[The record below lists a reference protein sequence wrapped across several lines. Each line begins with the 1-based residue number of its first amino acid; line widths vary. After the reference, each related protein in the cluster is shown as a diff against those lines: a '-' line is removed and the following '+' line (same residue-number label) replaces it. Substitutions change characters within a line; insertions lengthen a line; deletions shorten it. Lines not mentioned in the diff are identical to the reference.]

1 MAQPRTVVMGAG
13 NILLKDEGVGIHVIR
28 ALKKDGALPPNVE
41 VVDCGTAALDALQ
54 SLADV
59 DKLIVVDAVRGG
71 DEPGA
76 IYRFSPEDIF
86 EKRSESLSLHQL
98 GLLEALKMAG
108 MLGTVPKEIVIVGI
122 QPEDVSPGLE
132 PSPEIKRRI
141 PEAVEVIKRLIQTE
155 QGECKD
161 GVLKRRKGRH
171 VARV

>member
-1 MAQPRTVVMGAG
+1 MAHPKIVVMGTG
-13 NILLKDEGVGIHVIR
+13 NVLLKDEGVGVHVIR
-28 ALKKDGALPPNVE
+28 ALKKDEALPRNIE
-41 VVDCGTAALDALQ
+41 IIDGGTAALDVLQ

-76 IYRFSPEDIF
+76 IYRFSPEDIS
-86 EKRSESLSLHQL
+86 EKRSEFLSLHQL

-108 MLGTVPKEIVIVGI
+108 MLGTVPREIVIVGI

-141 PEAVEVIKRLIQTE
+141 PEAVEVIKGLIQTD
-155 QGECKD
+155 QGERN
-161 GVLKRRKGRH
+161 GGT
-171 VARV
+171 

>member
-1 MAQPRTVVMGAG
+1 MGAG
-13 NILLKDEGVGIHVIR
+13 NILLRDEGVGVHVIR
-28 ALKKDGALPPNVE
+28 ALKKDEALPPNVE
-41 VVDCGTAALDALQ
+41 LVDIGTAALDALQ

-59 DKLIVVDAVRGG
+59 DKLIVVDAVKGG

-76 IYRFSPEDIF
+76 IYRFSPEDVS

-108 MLGTVPKEIVIVGI
+108 MLGTVPKEVVIVGI
-122 QPEDVSPGLE
+122 QPGDVSPGLE

-141 PEAVEVIKRLIQTE
+141 PEAVEVIKELIQADR
-155 QGECKD
+155 GECKD
-161 GVLKRRKGRH
+161 GVLKRKKGRH